1 MGEFKMPSLGADM
14 TAGTLIA
21 WMKKPGDAVKRG
33 DVIAEVDT
41 DKGVIEVEVFQDGV
55 IEKLLVKEDEK
66 IPVGTVLAIITE
78 AGDGTRSKAVAGIK
92 EEAPPALHEIAKP
105 PLVSEAAH
113 RPGRIHA
120 SPVARKL
127 AEQLRVDLKNV
138 KGTGPQGRIQ
148 REDVERAARS
158 SEQLKTEGPTGRP
171 ATIEPDRNIRM
182 RQAIAAAMARS
193 KREIPH
199 YYLGTT
205 VDMTKALEWLEVEN
219 TKRPLKDRILYS
231 VLLLKAVA
239 LALRETPELN
249 ATWENDRLNLKEKI
263 NIGTAISL
271 RQGGLVA
278 PAIKETD
285 IQSLD
290 ELMKHLLDLVQ
301 RTRAGALRS
310 SELSDSTITVTNIG
324 EQGVETVYGVIYPP
338 QVAIVGFGRVYE
350 DVSVKDGRIIGSRK
364 INATLAAD
372 HRASDGHRGSLFL
385 SAIDRLLQQPEKL

>member
-1 MGEFKMPSLGADM
+1 MGEFVMPSLGADM
-14 TAGTLIA
+14 TAGRLIG
-21 WMKKPGDAVKRG
+21 WLKKPGDAVKRG
-33 DVIAEVDT
+33 DIIAEVDT

-66 IPVGTVLAIITE
+66 IPVGTVLAIISE
-78 AGDGTRSKAVAGIK
+78 PDGAETRPVARIK
-92 EEAPPALHEIAKP
+92 VETPPAPHEDAGQFP
-105 PLVSEAAH
+105 PEAVPQAA
-113 RPGRIHA
+113 RIHA

-127 AEQLRVDLKNV
+127 AGQLGVDLKDV

-148 REDVERAARS
+148 REDVERAAKS
-158 SEQLKTEGPTGRP
+158 SELLKAEGATGRRTTT
-171 ATIEPDRNIRM
+171 AELDRNTRM

-205 VDMTKALEWLEVEN
+205 IDMTSALEWLEVEN

-239 LALRETPELN
+239 LALRQMPELN

-278 PAIKETD
+278 PAIKEADT
-285 IQSLD
+285 QSLD
-290 ELMKHLLDLVQ
+290 ELMKNLRDLVQ
-301 RTRAGALRS
+301 RTRAGTLRS
-310 SELSDSTITVTNIG
+310 SELSESTITVTNIG

-338 QVAIVGFGRVYE
+338 QVAIVGFGKVYE
-350 DVSVKDGRIIGSRK
+350 DVSVIDGRIIGSRR

-385 SAIDRLLQQPEKL
+385 SAVERLLQEPEKL